1 MRTRL
6 LTAAVVTVTA
16 GALATTAL
24 AAPTS
29 VAVTDVSRA
38 GSTVTA
44 AGTAVFDGVAPRT
57 SVGGTN
63 TEFAQAPV
71 SGAAG
76 TDLKDAFI
84 ETLPGGKGL
93 RFTWKLAA
101 LPAQVPPEGVR
112 YTWAFTI
119 GDNQYQLQAKRTN
132 VASVTTTE
140 DPQGHGLQAASM
152 ANWFQ
157 LRGACQT
164 NYLVPENPSSG
175 CYHLTFLEG
184 GFDVAKGEVSMD
196 LPWQPKDRVGRSVG
210 PDIVPGAVLQPL
222 ETAGMSIAASFQ
234 AVISNATVSDFINGW
249 QPYYTGGQVMIGT
262 GTAAANPATVKY
274 TQVPVDDDGSWA
286 GSLDKV
292 ATTHTTLFV
301 RACEGASAACTVTTA
316 PIG

>member
-6 LTAAVVTVTA
+6 LTAAVVTATA
-16 GALATTAL
+16 GALASTAL
-24 AAPTS
+24 AAPTA
-29 VAVTDVSRA
+29 VTVTDVSRT
-38 GSTVTA
+38 GGVVTA
-44 AGTAVFDGVAPRT
+44 AGTAAFDGVAPRT
-57 SVGGTN
+57 AVGGTN
-63 TEFAQAPV
+63 TKFAQAPV

-76 TDLKDAFI
+76 TDLKEAFI
-84 ETLPGGKGL
+84 ETLPAGKGL
-93 RFTWKLAA
+93 RFTWKVAS

-112 YTWAFTI
+112 YTWAFSI

-140 DPQGHGLQAASM
+140 DPQGHALQAASG
-152 ANWFQ
+152 ADWFQ

-175 CYHLTFLEG
+175 CYHLAFLKG
-184 GFDVAKGEVSMD
+184 AFDVAKGEVTMD
-196 LPWQPKDRVGRSVG
+196 LPWQPKDRVGRAVG

-249 QPYYTGGQVMIGT
+249 QPYYTGGHISIGT
-262 GTAAANPATVKY
+262 GTASALKY
-274 TQVPVDDDGSWA
+274 TPVPVNDDGSWA

-292 ATTHTTLFV
+292 PATHTTLFV

-316 PIG
+316 PLG